1 MIEVQVLLSSY
12 NGEQYIKEQLD
23 SILKQDNVKVELLIR
38 DDGSTD
44 RTVEILR
51 EYEKKWNNIQV
62 IYGEN
67 IGVIESFFTLI
78 ENASMEKEYIAFS
91 DQDDRWL
98 PEKLIRAVRK
108 MKVEQPMVYCS
119 AKQLVD
125 AQLNPL
131 PSGISY
137 KTVRTTLGNALVENM
152 CTGCTCVIN
161 REMLQLLQGRKP
173 KFTIMHD
180 FWIYLV
186 GTCFGTVIY
195 DKESYILYRQHG
207 NNTLGSASSLLGH
220 YKRRVKNFRKN
231 RGKLTKQAKEFLRI
245 YAEMMTE
252 QNKKLVEDFVGT
264 KQKISLRKKL
274 LKERRLFRQR
284 VSDNWIMKV
293 FLMLGW
299 L

>member
-23 SILKQDNVKVELLIR
+23 SILKQNDVKVELLIR

-44 RTVEILR
+44 RTIEILR

-62 IYGEN
+62 IYGKN
-67 IGVIESFFTLI
+67 VGVIESFFTLI

-91 DQDDRWL
+91 DQDDIWL
-98 PEKLIRAVRK
+98 PEKLIRAVRQ
-108 MKVEQPMVYCS
+108 MKVGQPMVYCS

-125 AQLNPL
+125 ATLHPL

-137 KTVRTTLGNALVENM
+137 KTVKTTLENALVENM

-161 REMLQLLQGRKP
+161 REILQLLQGRKP
-173 KFTIMHD
+173 QFTIMHD

-231 RGKLTKQAKEFLRI
+231 RGKLTKQAKEFLKI

-252 QNKKLVEDFVGT
+252 QNKNLVEDFVGS
-264 KQKISLRKKL
+264 KRNISLRKKL
-274 LKERRLFRQR
+274 LKERSVFRQR
-284 VSDNWIMKV
+284 VSDNWIMKI
-293 FLMLGW
+293 FLLLGW